1 VAVAIVLAAGAA
13 FLSALAVVLQRVALE
28 SAPVGSSFSPRLM
41 THALRKRGWLIGFG
55 LMLCMFVLQASAL
68 RFGQLSVVQ
77 PVLTGELIFLVVIL
91 VTAFQR
97 SVGWRELLGIAA
109 IVAGLAGFFAA
120 ASPALGTGQPGG
132 RAWLAVS
139 LVGVA
144 CVLAFVAASRTGPR
158 WWRAAALGAASA
170 VLFACNAA
178 LTKTL
183 TALLRQ
189 GGWVHVFENW
199 DPYALGL
206 TGACGLFLLQSA
218 LHAGPITASRTTSVI
233 VNPLASILIG
243 VTAFGER
250 LRPGPG
256 FVTLDVLALAI
267 MCAGVVILIRSPLV
281 AGLGG
286 TPSDEYLAA
295 DSVLGVHKER
305 TKFRQTERGTT
316 YPAPNS
322 QPPGPRTPDIALPD
336 GESPGS

>member
-1 VAVAIVLAAGAA
+1 MAVAIVLAAAA
-13 FLSALAVVLQRVALE
+13 ALLSALAVVLQRVALE
-28 SAPVGSSFSPRLM
+28 SAPVGSSFSPRLV

-77 PVLTGELIFLVVIL
+77 PVLTGELIFLVIIL
-91 VTAFQR
+91 VTAFHR
-97 SVGWRELLGIAA
+97 SVGWRELMGIAA
-109 IVAGLAGFFAA
+109 IVAGLAAAGFFAA
-120 ASPALGTGQPGG
+120 ASPALGTGQPTD

-139 LVGVA
+139 LASAA
-144 CVLAFVAASRTGPR
+144 CVLALVAASRAGPR

-183 TALLRQ
+183 TALLHH
-189 GGWVHVFENW
+189 GGWVHVFGNW

-218 LHAGPITASRTTSVI
+218 LHAGPIAASRTTSVI
-233 VNPLASILIG
+233 VNPLASIVIG

-256 FVTLDVLALAI
+256 FVTLDVLALTV
-267 MCAGVVILIRSPLV
+267 MCAGVVVLIRSPLV
-281 AGLGG
+281 GGLSG
-286 TPSDEYLAA
+286 TRSDEYLGADPIAGMHKQSVAA
-295 DSVLGVHKER
+295 
-305 TKFRQTERGTT
+305 
-316 YPAPNS
+316 
-322 QPPGPRTPDIALPD
+322 PGGNAASPSTRIPDITLPD
-336 GESPGS
+336 GEPQGG